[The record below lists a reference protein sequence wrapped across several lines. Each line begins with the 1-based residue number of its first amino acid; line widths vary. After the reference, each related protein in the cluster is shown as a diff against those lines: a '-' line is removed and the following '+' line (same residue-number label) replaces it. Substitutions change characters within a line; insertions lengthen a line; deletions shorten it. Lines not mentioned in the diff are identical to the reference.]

1 MTALPQS
8 LPISVEQLVGELD
21 ELNPAPVVRGI
32 LTTDEQVQELV
43 YQAGRRSIVEE
54 LLRLR
59 DQTD

>member
-8 LPISVEQLVGELD
+8 LPINVELLLEELD
-21 ELNPAPVVRGI
+21 KLNPAPVVRGI

-54 LLRLR
+54 LIRLR
-59 DQTD
+59 DQ